1 MQMHKV
7 RCAGTNAEFLCSEDR
22 PLLIAM
28 ERQAK
33 DLIPVG
39 CRGGGCGRCRIRIIS
54 GDFETKK
61 MSKKFIGD
69 SEQKENLTLACR
81 TFPRSDVIFELRT
94 PTQYDNK
101 STMRAGSSDS
111 QRVINR

>member
-1 MQMHKV
+1 MPDYVVK
-7 RCAGTNAEFLCSEDR
+7 CAGSEQEFLCSADK

-54 GDFETKK
+54 GEIEAKK
-61 MSKKFIGD
+61 MSKKFVG
-69 SEQKENLTLACR
+69 EAELKENLTLACR
-81 TFPRSDVIFELRT
+81 TFPRSDVVFEVCT
-94 PTQYDNK
+94 P
-101 STMRAGSSDS
+101 R
-111 QRVINR
+111 I